1 MRLPIRLALPA
12 LLVFIPMLVEAAR
25 AARNERLQFARGGI
39 EPPGD
44 VFAIM
49 RIVYPGGFLAMIV
62 EGWLRGAPR
71 GQWLAAGL
79 ISFAAAKILK
89 WWAILALGPCWTFR
103 VVVVPGAGLVRRGP
117 YRFLRHPNY
126 VAVVLE
132 LIGAAAM
139 TGAVVSGPLTVVLFS
154 ALLRQR
160 IAVENRALD
169 AASRHPPCSL

>member
-1 MRLPIRLALPA
+1 MHLPIWPALPA
-12 LLVFIPMLVEAAR
+12 LLVLIPMLVEAAR

-39 EPPGD
+39 EPGGD
-44 VFAIM
+44 VFPIM
-49 RIVYPGGFLAMIV
+49 RIVYPGVFLAMIV

-71 GQWLAAGL
+71 GGWLAAGL
-79 ISFAAAKILK
+79 ISFAVAKALK
-89 WWAILALGPCWTFR
+89 WWAILALGSFWTFR
-103 VVVVPGAGLVRRGP
+103 VVIVPGAALVCRGP

-126 VAVVLE
+126 IAVVLE

-139 TGAVVSGPLTVVLFS
+139 TGAVVSGPLSVVLFS
-154 ALLRQR
+154 ALLRRR